1 MSGADRSDAFWRRHH
16 LRSHPEGA
24 IDGALGL
31 DDKASV
37 TLRTEESI
45 AAKASFFED
54 LEDEARQHGE
64 ETLRDGLDLC
74 PEPFSTAPFAFELEE
89 DLQFN
94 AGAWME
100 EGAHTVGLPIGAVLA
115 IEDLCLT
122 LCCSP
127 SFLMA
132 ADLIFS
138 GDNDSDLPYS
148 IPMVGSRLKLRNRYD
163 DYSQM
168 EREDFLNRARLS
180 YNLPTAPWRLE
191 QYRLIRDIAL
201 DWIVFHEASH
211 HLQGH
216 VAFAGEGANQMLRE
230 NGRMRSVRRAAAG
243 EDGFSAEDASPISHC
258 LELQADALALT
269 LVRRL
274 WIDSDKREA
283 RFSEAERAIAENLA
297 EIGEGGA
304 LNTNDIRERQRLV
317 FVGAGVALLALD
329 TLSDGAEASDTHPSV
344 QTRLLNFVNQLL
356 IEAPFIESAAGG
368 AYISVN
374 DGQGNQAGER
384 DIYTD
389 YLDRI
394 MGPAALDLNFA
405 AEELRLPPFA
415 TDLNQLDENYA
426 ALKKDGVLDG
436 GLEPLIT
443 HKSALSRLYVHWYFD
458 LMLMMNGADET
469 QLISDAGRSFASL
482 VPIQM
487 RLAPVLRSHMVQR
500 FGDADLVL

>member
-1 MSGADRSDAFWRRHH
+1 MNDAEKSIAFWRRHR
-16 LRSHPEGA
+16 LRSHP
-24 IDGALGL
+24 DGALAGAL
-31 DDKASV
+31 GPEGRTSV
-37 TLRTEESI
+37 TLRTNESI

-54 LEDEARQHGE
+54 LKREARRHGE

-74 PEPFSTAPFAFELEE
+74 PEPFRTAPFAFELED

-100 EGAHTVGLPIGAVLA
+100 DGTHKVGLPIGAVLA

-127 SFLMA
+127 NFLMA

-138 GDNDSDLPYS
+138 GDDDSDLPYS

-168 EREDFLNRARLS
+168 EDEDFLNRARLS

-191 QYRLIRDIAL
+191 HYRLIRDIAL
-201 DWIVFHEASH
+201 DWIMFHEVGH

-216 VAFAGEGANQMLRE
+216 VAFAGEGDHQMLRE
-230 NGRMRSVRRAAAG
+230 DARIRTVRRATTA
-243 EDGFSAEDASPISHC
+243 EDGFSAEDTAPISHC

-269 LVRRL
+269 LLRRL

-283 RFSEAERAIAENLA
+283 RFSNAGRAIAEYLA

-304 LNTNDIRERQRLV
+304 LNTDDIRERQRLV
-317 FVGAGVALLALD
+317 FVGAGIALLALD
-329 TLSDGAEASDTHPSV
+329 TLSDGAEASDTHPRV

-356 IEAPFIESAAGG
+356 IEAPFFESAGGG
-368 AYISVN
+368 AYVSLD
-374 DGQGNQAGER
+374 DGEDNRADGS
-384 DIYTD
+384 DIYTE

-394 MGPAALDLNFA
+394 MGPAALDLNFV
-405 AEELRLPPFA
+405 AEELGLPPFA
-415 TDLNQLDENYA
+415 TDLKHLDEIYA
-426 ALKKDGVLDG
+426 ALKHEGVLDG
-436 GLEPLIT
+436 GLEPLIA

-469 QLISDAGRSFASL
+469 QLISDAGRAFASL
-482 VPIQM
+482 VSIQM
-487 RLAPVLRSHMVQR
+487 RLAPVLRRQMVER
-500 FGDADLVL
+500 FGDAYLVL